1 MTGIQKDV
9 KVAVFY
15 FSGTSLDIFGYKI
28 DMFNV
33 SFFVAL
39 FFLIILVLE
48 LWVHCYKVIVH
59 YGFTAWENQASESSN
74 VFPLINPFLAN
85 GPILY
90 PLKTP
95 EDQIFSG
102 VFRGGIKWEHLPEMG

>member
-15 FSGTSLDIFGYKI
+15 LSGTSLDIFGYKI
-28 DMFNV
+28 DMFNI

-48 LWVHCYKVIVH
+48 L
-59 YGFTAWENQASESSN
+59 
-74 VFPLINPFLAN
+74 
-85 GPILY
+85 
-90 PLKTP
+90 
-95 EDQIFSG
+95 
-102 VFRGGIKWEHLPEMG
+102 